1 MKYKV
6 ELLEGFKLIGFSKEF
21 LSESSFIDIPNYWD
35 EVFLSS
41 SEKIKNIISEYSI
54 GGYGVCIETDN
65 GKKCQYMI
73 AGKYTGGIV
82 PDGLT
87 VFEFPKIM
95 WAKFECEGPIPE
107 ALQALSNQIFNDWII
122 HNLEYQLAEKYN
134 IEWYE
139 NGNHCQI
146 WIPVK
151 KK

>member
-6 ELLEGFKLIGFSKEF
+6 ELLEEFKLIGFSKEF

-54 GGYGVCIETDN
+54 GEYGVCIETDN
-65 GKKCQYMI
+65 GKKSQYMI

-107 ALQALSNQIFNDWII
+107 
-122 HNLEYQLAEKYN
+122 
-134 IEWYE
+134 
-139 NGNHCQI
+139 
-146 WIPVK
+146 
-151 KK
+151 